1 MMIMTKT
8 SSTWKKTRIKW
19 WQWRSKTQES
29 NDDHDKKHLQTE
41 KKQESNDDNDDQT
54 YDIITTQNDGK
65 TVSLPCIA
73 FEVCGQH

>member
-1 MMIMTKT
+1 MMIMIKT
-8 SSTWKKTRIKW
+8 SSNW
-19 WQWRSKTQES
+19 
-29 NDDHDKKHLQTE
+29 
-41 KKQESNDDNDDQT
+41 KKQESNDDNEDQKHKNQMMIMTKNIFKLKKKQESNDDNEDQT